1 MDTMLAQRTC
11 VMPRC
16 GRILLALALVLGSGS
31 AATYTVSNT
40 DDAGPGSFRQALLN
54 ANANPG
60 ADIVAFSIPG
70 NGIHTIAPLTPLPE
84 LTNTVSI
91 DGYSQPGSN
100 PNTLPNGNDGK
111 LLIRLDGYNLTSG
124 FPVGLSF
131 SNAGGNTVRGLVL
144 VRFYTGIQLK
154 NSSANTIAGNWIGLD
169 VDGISRGNT
178 GNGIYVTCDF
188 YHSSGNVIG
197 GLSPAE
203 RNVISGNGRGIFF
216 FPSTADYNTV
226 CGNFIGTDATGTL
239 PRGNLSEGVMAQST
253 TNIVV
258 GGASA
263 TARNVISANGS
274 SANVP
279 AITLLGGSGHVVQG
293 NIIGA
298 DVTGRYH
305 LGNYGDGIKVQGAD
319 GVTIGGTGA
328 GNLICNNGS
337 HGVFLLGDTRGAVIQ
352 GNWIG
357 TDADQTWP
365 MGNRGSGVYVQNS
378 GGSLIGGAAA
388 GQGNVIQFNGDAG
401 VNVFSGSG
409 NRIEGNSVFDNGGPG
424 IALGTTGNQPTSSP
438 AVTAATV
445 AYGATQVQGSHT
457 GQPNTLYRLEF
468 FASPPWDPANRP
480 EGKQFLGTI
489 TVATDGTGVTGF
501 ATTLAGAPSETVI
514 TTTATDPIGNTSEF
528 SPALEPT
535 FGSEHASVTVARN
548 PDNSLA
554 LSWPTA
560 ASDAGFSLVTTTSLV
575 PVIQWELVQGRIV
588 TNGALLS
595 LTVTN
600 LPQAGDRYFGLRKTP

>member
-1 MDTMLAQRTC
+1 MFIHRTGALHCFSWMLLT
-11 VMPRC
+11 
-16 GRILLALALVLGSGS
+16 IALAAGSVS

-40 DDAGPGSFRQALLN
+40 GDSGLGSLRQALLS

-60 ADIVAFSIPG
+60 ADAVVFNIPG
-70 NGIHTIAPLTPLPE
+70 SGIHTIAPLTPLPE

-91 DGYSQPGSN
+91 DGYSQPGAN
-100 PNTLPNGNDGK
+100 PNSLPGGNDAK
-111 LLIRLDGYNLTSG
+111 LLIRLDGYNLPNG
-124 FPVGLSF
+124 FPIGLSF
-131 SNAGGNTVRGLVL
+131 SNAGGNAVRGLVI

-203 RNVISGNGRGIFF
+203 RNVISGNGHGIFF

-239 PRGNLSEGVMAQST
+239 PRGNLSEGIMAQDV

-258 GGASA
+258 GGQNPA
-263 TARNVISANGS
+263 ARNVISANGS
-274 SANVP
+274 AANVP
-279 AITLLGGSGHVVQG
+279 AITFLAGAGHVVQG

-298 DVTGRYH
+298 DVTGHYH
-305 LGNYGDGIKVQGAD
+305 LGNYGDGIKVQGAA
-319 GVTIGGTGA
+319 GVTIGGAGA
-328 GNLICNNGS
+328 GNLIGNSGG
-337 HGVFLLGDTRGAVIQ
+337 HGVFLLGDTRGIVIQ

-357 TDADQTWP
+357 TDAGQSWP
-365 MGNRGSGVYVQNS
+365 MGNRGAGIYAQNS
-378 GGSLIGGAAA
+378 GGSLIGGTTA
-388 GQGNVIQFNGDAG
+388 GQGNVIQFSGDAG

-409 NRIEGNSVFDNGGPG
+409 NRIEANSIFDNAGPG

-438 AVTAATV
+438 LVTAATV
-445 AYGATQVQGSHT
+445 AYGSTQLEGTHL
-457 GQPNTLYRLEF
+457 GQPNTAYHLEF

-489 TVATDGTGVTGF
+489 TVTTDASGVTAF
-501 ATTLAGAPSETVI
+501 SATLGGAPPETVI
-514 TTTATDPIGNTSEF
+514 TATATDPAGNTSEF
-528 SPALEPT
+528 SPALTPA
-535 FGSEHASVTVARN
+535 FGSQQASISAARTGN
-548 PDNSLA
+548 DSLA
-554 LSWPTA
+554 LSWPA
-560 ASDAGFSLVTTTSLV
+560 AAGDAGYRLVTTTSLI
-575 PVIQWELVQGRIV
+575 PVIRWEALSDGIV
-588 TNGALLS
+588 TNGPTLS
-595 LTVTN
+595 VMVTN
-600 LPQAGDRYFGLRKTP
+600 LPRAGQRYFGLQKTN